1 MNSCLAMSKR
11 PPMPRVELIRKRP
24 ISMDA
29 SLSFHCKTL
38 FTKRRGMFRLV
49 KALSII
55 CWTMS
60 GVIAL

>member
-1 MNSCLAMSKR
+1 
-11 PPMPRVELIRKRP
+11 MPRVELIRKRP